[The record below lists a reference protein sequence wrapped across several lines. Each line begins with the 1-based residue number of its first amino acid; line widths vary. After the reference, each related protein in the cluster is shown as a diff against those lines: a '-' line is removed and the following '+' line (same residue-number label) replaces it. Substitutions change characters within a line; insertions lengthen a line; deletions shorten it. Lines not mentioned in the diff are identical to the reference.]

1 MDYYKR
7 KRKIM
12 SKELRALER
21 IRDFMSKNAVHWKQD
36 IAMIETALKN
46 YEMEHALRIR
56 LENINYELVREKEKN
71 QKKLKALEII
81 REEPMFPV
89 YVKTYKNAFEMVSDR
104 PGFSISKSVEELQ
117 KEFNILKEALS

>member
-1 MDYYKR
+1 
-7 KRKIM
+7 
-12 SKELRALER
+12 
-21 IRDFMSKNAVHWKQD
+21 
-36 IAMIETALKN
+36 
-46 YEMEHALRIR
+46 MEHALRIR